1 MSEDQL
7 WNAVAKGDDGKFR
20 ILFELFYPPLCI
32 YAKQY
37 VENSEDIVQ
46 NVFVSLW
53 ESRHKIIIGTSI
65 RNYLVI
71 AVRNQCLDYLRR
83 DKRMQQYIDYQNIHN
98 QNRTS
103 NNDELLLLSELQDL
117 LAKALSQLPE
127 SYRIVFEMHRME
139 GKDYAEIAEKL
150 GISIRTAKRYNA
162 ATSEFLKKDLRDY
175 LPLLLLYSPLF
186 QMLEAKP

>member
-7 WNAVAKGDDGKFR
+7 WNAVVKGDDGKFR
-20 ILFELFYPPLCI
+20 ELFDLFYPVLCV

-37 VENSEDIVQ
+37 VENNEDIVQ

-65 RNYLVI
+65 RNYLVVS
-71 AVRNQCLDYLRR
+71 VRNQCFDYLRR
-83 DKRMQQYIDYQNIHN
+83 NERMKQYMDYQNINNLN
-98 QNRTS
+98 QTS
-103 NNDELLLLSELQDL
+103 NNEEVLLLSELQDL
-117 LAKALSQLPE
+117 LAKALAQLPE

-139 GKDYAEIAEKL
+139 GKDYAEIADKL

-162 ATSEFLKKDLRDY
+162 ATTELLKKNLRDY
-175 LPLLLLYSPLF
+175 LPLLLLYSPFL
-186 QMLEAKP
+186 KC